1 MVKRKQSDKGLQ
13 SITKFFKS
21 SENQQDV
28 HTKATTTKK
37 LEGTSD
43 PNDCIIVNPYTH
55 SETTPHQAATCT
67 PSKPQV
73 QTLSGTNKSSCPDS
87 LMTASQASPFQ
98 KLRNP
103 ETKVDKI
110 SPTSP
115 FQKIGIAETRT
126 DKSCGPLGNTGL
138 CGSLPGERDKTGLN
152 ANLLSPT
159 VSLHK
164 QASSG
169 GSNMDL
175 VKENASVGQVIRT
188 VGNLSN
194 DGENAVSKNPS
205 EVSGGRFNKG
215 DEAEINRQRIL
226 SGESQRYSTK
236 VWPAKV
242 DKKRHQ
248 SEDVRF
254 KRESSSPLKHRE
266 STDFGS
272 ASQNKWHS
280 MHRSK
285 SDSSQEITPESA
297 QTYKE
302 YREAKQRLLEKE
314 KEEQSRRRS
323 QQRLPSS
330 SMETQGGGARQ
341 SSVQKTADSH
351 PTNSSRGGQ
360 AGDSIDM
367 VDSKFCIVYGAD
379 VHVPSPEDDGDRH
392 SDLDI
397 DLDLDDSDDEL
408 LEAPSFLKDLENAIT
423 QPVPRTPPPTLYS
436 SPAPG
441 SPIPGAVSSSMSIP
455 STSRFAKFSLDSL
468 LEEHTNK
475 PQEQREYEEMH
486 AELKE
491 SVKQGG
497 FVKDTLEKQD
507 DPSAE
512 NLLPE
517 HQEQIEHL
525 EMKKSVICPAHP
537 GETIFSS
544 SHYQQL
550 FTPSITPTMC
560 GFSPGD
566 SYIDKFLSSVQP
578 RNFGALLSSEIL
590 VNCLEKVTHP
600 KSILKWLL
608 FLLSVD
614 GSHLAMDGCCKAL
627 EEYLY
632 TQKVFHE
639 DENPWAPC
647 VEDILSIFMNC
658 GASKED
664 VLPRDIFKDD
674 EEISSLSKRITRE
687 TNNGLPPPNAG
698 TLNRENLRLVLQ
710 VLALALQRRP
720 KYDVS
725 HLTALYVMLCKVAL
739 DKSLNSGIVNIEV
752 QSCLGSILC
761 CYPESEWNTCAIKL
775 CSILPSLTEHHH
787 NKVYL
792 ASLSPYGRRGQFLQ
806 RRVSYHMLRQ
816 LFNMEPSPEDRIENV
831 KIRDLH
837 QFLPHVQQLVTS
849 DMYKLYSCVTLIDL
863 CVGNGVISP
872 GEKDSLQYLSEQIK
886 KISGDTRD
894 DVRVLDRSRV
904 KDQMVRLTSKWTLR
918 LLTVGSNQRSIFSYT
933 TSRAPQ
939 TLEIETVH
947 ASQTDESQS
956 EAESDVEMEALDD
969 EEP

>member
-1 MVKRKQSDKGLQ
+1 M
-13 SITKFFKS
+13 
-21 SENQQDV
+21 
-28 HTKATTTKK
+28 
-37 LEGTSD
+37 
-43 PNDCIIVNPYTH
+43 
-55 SETTPHQAATCT
+55 
-67 PSKPQV
+67 
-73 QTLSGTNKSSCPDS
+73 
-87 LMTASQASPFQ
+87 
-98 KLRNP
+98 
-103 ETKVDKI
+103 
-110 SPTSP
+110 
-115 FQKIGIAETRT
+115 
-126 DKSCGPLGNTGL
+126 
-138 CGSLPGERDKTGLN
+138 
-152 ANLLSPT
+152 
-159 VSLHK
+159 
-164 QASSG
+164 
-169 GSNMDL
+169 
-175 VKENASVGQVIRT
+175 
-188 VGNLSN
+188 
-194 DGENAVSKNPS
+194 
-205 EVSGGRFNKG
+205 KG
-215 DEAEINRQRIL
+215 DGAEIPRQRIL
-226 SGESQRYSTK
+226 SGESQRYGAK
-236 VWPAKV
+236 GWPARV
-242 DKKRHQ
+242 EKKRHQ
-248 SEDVRF
+248 SEDIRF
-254 KRESSSPLKHRE
+254 KRENSSPLKHRE
-266 STDFGS
+266 STDSGS
-272 ASQNKWHS
+272 SAGQDRKQHS
-280 MHRSK
+280 MHRSQ

-302 YREAKQRLLEKE
+302 YKEAKQRLLEKE

-323 QQRLPSS
+323 QQRLSS
-330 SMETQGGGARQ
+330 ASSETQGGGVRQ
-341 SSVQKTADSH
+341 GLVLKMAESYPSNA
-351 PTNSSRGGQ
+351 SRGGQ
-360 AGDSIDM
+360 AVDSMDM
-367 VDSKFCIVYGAD
+367 LDSKFCIVYGAD
-379 VHVPSPEDDGDRH
+379 VPSPEDDGDRH

-423 QPVPRTPPPTLYS
+423 QPVPRTPPPKLVS

-441 SPIPGAVSSSMSIP
+441 SPVPGAVSSSVSIP

-507 DPSAE
+507 DPSSE

-537 GETIFSS
+537 GETIFCSS
-544 SHYQQL
+544 RYQQL
-550 FTPSITPTMC
+550 FTPSITPSMC
-560 GFSPGD
+560 GFSPGE

-578 RNFGALLSSEIL
+578 RNFGALLSSEVL

-600 KSILKWLL
+600 KPILKWLL

-664 VLPRDIFKDD
+664 VLPTDVFKDD
-674 EEISSLSKRITRE
+674 EKISSLSKGITRE
-687 TNNGLPPPNAG
+687 ANVGLPPPNAG
-698 TLNRENLRLVLQ
+698 SLNRENLRLVLQ

-720 KYDVS
+720 KYDTS
-725 HLTALYVMLCKVAL
+725 HLTALYVMLCRVAL
-739 DKSLNSGIVNIEV
+739 DKSLSSGIVNIEV
-752 QSCLGSILC
+752 QSSLGSILC
-761 CYPESEWNTCAIKL
+761 CYPESEWKTCAIKL

-787 NKVYL
+787 NKVCL

-806 RRVSYHMLRQ
+806 RRVSYLMLRQ
-816 LFNMEPSPEDRIENV
+816 LFDMEPSPEDKIENC

-837 QFLPHVQQLVTS
+837 QFLPHLQQLVTS
-849 DMYKLYSCVTLIDL
+849 DMYKLYSCITLIDL
-863 CVGNGVISP
+863 GVGNGVISP

-939 TLEIETVH
+939 TLEIETVQ

-956 EAESDVEMEALDD
+956 EPESDVEMADPLEE
-969 EEP
+969 EEPQSL